1 VLLQRVLLQRVLLQ
15 RVLLQRVLLQRVLLQ
30 RVPPRVHAQPQVA
43 HSLSTKAGADSSG
56 VAGEDAHHSHR
67 AHIPGESQHRLRL
80 AQKNVDLLPGLEETL
95 VALDG
100 HPDEVIVDEMWTF
113 IGQKDN
119 TAWVWIAL
127 SRRNLQIIGFH
138 IGRRSLDD
146 ARQLWQQLPGSCG
159 NRCPA
164 VVATGAR
171 QLWQQVPGSCG
182 NRCPRPGRGVWC
194 SPMRIPFTN
203 VCFKSARFNSA
214 REHENSA
221 REHENSAREHENS
234 AREHE
239 EKRKPAKSKASTTP

>member
-1 VLLQRVLLQRVLLQ
+1 M
-15 RVLLQRVLLQRVLLQ
+15 LLQRVLLQ

-171 QLWQQVPGSCG
+171 ALEEVSGVHRCVSRLRTSVSKAPASTLLGNTRTLLGNTRRKGNQRSRRRQQRLEAARHLPHPQNFLFRSLARVVPQALALDDL
-182 NRCPRPGRGVWC
+182 PL
-194 SPMRIPFTN
+194 
-203 VCFKSARFNSA
+203 
-214 REHENSA
+214 E
-221 REHENSAREHENS
+221 
-234 AREHE
+234 
-239 EKRKPAKSKASTTP
+239 SKASQKIR